1 MMKIKAFKT
10 AAAIFFAAA
19 AFGSASAQLKMGYV
33 NSEKVFSQFEGTKV
47 AQDKFNKEVARWEQ
61 EASKKAKEITELRE
75 QLEKQSLLLS
85 AERKKALED
94 SLRVKMMTYEK
105 FVQEKFGQKG
115 EALTKNEELTKPI
128 IEKINKIIDKIAKDE
143 QYDFIFDQRAG
154 GIIFAKGAY
163 DLTDRVLAELAKQ
176 K

>member
-1 MMKIKAFKT
+1 MTKVFK
-10 AAAIFFAAA
+10 AAAVIFFAAA
-19 AFGSASAQLKMGYV
+19 AFGPVSAQLKMGYI
-33 NSEKVFSQFEGTKV
+33 NSERIFTQFEGTKV
-47 AQDKFNKEVARWEQ
+47 AQDKFNKEVAKWEQ

-75 QLEKQSLLLS
+75 QLEKQSLVLS

-154 GIIFAKGAY
+154 GLVFAKGSY